1 LLDNAIHQH
10 TRSQIMKTL
19 AKPMLCVRCELNELT
34 ASDLMTESPYS
45 IRSTATT
52 QEAIRFFT
60 EKGISGA
67 AVIGETGRAI
77 GVLSCTDLLI
87 NQRERPAVNREK
99 PTLVSDIMTPAVFNV
114 RPDTPARQ
122 VAEQM
127 IALNVHRLFVLD
139 RSDVVVGVITALDLV
154 RCLS

>member
-1 LLDNAIHQH
+1 
-10 TRSQIMKTL
+10 MKAAL
-19 AKPMLCVRCELNELT
+19 KPSLSVRCELDELS

-45 IRSTATT
+45 IRSTATVN
-52 QEAIRFFT
+52 EAIRFFT

-67 AVIGETGRAI
+67 AVIGESGRAV

-87 NQRERPAVNREK
+87 NRKESNGATEAS
-99 PTLVSDIMTPAVFNV
+99 PTRVTEIMTPAVFNV

-127 IALNVHRLFVLD
+127 VALNVHRLFVVD
-139 RSDVVVGVITALDLV
+139 RSDVVVGVISALDVV
-154 RCLS
+154 RCLA